1 MNLSES
7 IVLLTGATDGIGL
20 ATARRLAPRVRHLV
34 LHGPQPD
41 EEVRRL
47 TSDVRRSMGGGS
59 TLTYLRADYDELAQ
73 VRTFA
78 ARVADAAERLDI
90 LINNA
95 GRPGPPSRTLS
106 IDGNET
112 TLQTNYL
119 APFLLTTMLRP
130 LLERGQPSRIVN
142 VASAT
147 HLSATLQLDDL
158 GLARHEYS
166 PVRAYAQSKLA
177 LVAYTCALA
186 EQLGAGPCEAVSLH
200 PGVITTRLLDSLFHM
215 RGDPPSQA
223 ADNIVHVAST
233 TEQVNGRYYDE
244 RRPAQPNPTALDTAT
259 QQALLRIS
267 RELTSP

>member
-20 ATARRLAPRVRHLV
+20 ATARRLASRVRHLV

-41 EEVRRL
+41 EEVGRL
-47 TSDVRRSMGGGS
+47 TSELRRSMGGGS
-59 TLTYLRADYDELAQ
+59 SLTYLRADYDELAQ
-73 VRTFA
+73 VRALA
-78 ARVADAAERLDI
+78 ARIVDTAGRLDI

-95 GRPGPPSRTLS
+95 GRAGPPRRTLS
-106 IDGNET
+106 VDGNET

-130 LLERGQPSRIVN
+130 LLEGGHRSRIVN

-177 LVAYTCALA
+177 LVTYTCVLA
-186 EQLGAGPCEAVSLH
+186 EQLGSGPCEAVSLH
-200 PGVITTRLLDSLFHM
+200 PGVITTRLLDSLFQM
-215 RGDPPSQA
+215 RGDPPAQA
-223 ADNIVHVAST
+223 AANVVQVAST
-233 TEQVNGRYYDE
+233 SENVNGRYYDE
-244 RRPAQPNPTALDTAT
+244 GRPAKPNPTALDTEI

-267 RELTSP
+267 SELTSP